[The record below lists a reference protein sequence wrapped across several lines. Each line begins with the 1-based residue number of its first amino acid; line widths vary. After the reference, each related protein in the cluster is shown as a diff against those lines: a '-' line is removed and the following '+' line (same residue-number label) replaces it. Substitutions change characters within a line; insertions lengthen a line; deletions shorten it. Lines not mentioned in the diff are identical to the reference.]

1 MNELEHRA
9 LEILEGLAAQ
19 PAAPFFE
26 DKPAHFIL
34 GILAKLEGV
43 DTKRDQF
50 GNIIARYRRIGP
62 NAEARPPIAFV
73 AHMDH
78 PGFEIFLDR
87 GQDGIY
93 TARALGR
100 VPEASLMKPV
110 PVLVLT
116 PDGERLPATLEP
128 MDQSSAAQG
137 DRIVGVRLQ
146 SEVEFSLPAAV
157 IFDLPDFSLVG
168 DTIHMRAA
176 DDLAGCASILAA
188 LERLVAGEV
197 ETDFYAVF
205 TRAEEGGLFGAR
217 LMAEAGTLPQDTL
230 VVSVETSSIIPGVT
244 QGEGP
249 IIRTGDRA
257 YTFDSDAEQVF
268 HVARSVILQRDP
280 DFKTQRHLMSA
291 GGCEAT
297 AFAVFDYTVTG
308 LAYPL
313 GNWHNATT
321 SIPDPDGGVGSENI
335 SLSDYLGGVELI
347 AESAISVAQRRNS
360 PTRKSLRNIP
370 EDIRERM
377 TGSAGP

>member
-9 LEILEGLAAQ
+9 VQILEGLAAQ

-26 DKPAHFIL
+26 DKPAKFIL
-34 GILAKLEGV
+34 DILAKLEGV
-43 DTKRDQF
+43 DTERDQF
-50 GNIIARYRRIGP
+50 GNIVARYRNLGP
-62 NAEARPPIAFV
+62 DAEARPPIAFV

-78 PGFEIFLDR
+78 PGFEIFLDS
-87 GQDGIY
+87 GQNDIY
-93 TARALGR
+93 TARTLGA
-100 VPEASLMKPV
+100 VPVASLRKPV

-116 PDGERLPATLEP
+116 PNGERLPATLEP
-128 MDQSSAAQG
+128 MDQASADQG
-137 DRIVGVRLQ
+137 QRLVGVRLQ
-146 SEVEFSLPAAV
+146 SEAEFPLPAAV
-157 IFDLPDFSLVG
+157 IFDLPDFSLDG
-168 DTIHMRAA
+168 DTIRMRAA

-188 LERLVAGEV
+188 LEHLVADEA

-244 QGEGP
+244 QGDGP

-268 HVARSVILQRDP
+268 HIARDLILKRNP

-321 SIPDPDGGVGSENI
+321 SIPDPDGGVDSENI
-335 SLSDYLGGVELI
+335 SLSDYLNGVELI
-347 AESAISVAQRRNS
+347 AESAIRVAQRRNS
-360 PTRKSLRNIP
+360 PTRKAIRSIP
-370 EDIRERM
+370 DDIRERM
-377 TGSAGP
+377 TGSAGR